1 MTLILDNGATIGSR
15 LTEYRDQAGFT
26 FSATSTAIDYGGI
39 ESVFVPPHFNIPVSA
54 HTVYHGSNLV
64 ADANHNITSGTVTS
78 IDNLYQGSFSNL
90 TVSAAEIGVAQAS
103 ADAPAALWAL
113 LTRGDDQIYTTEGQY
128 FYTFTAGDRV
138 NAGAGND
145 TIYASGAGN
154 DTFIGGSGANI
165 IAGNGGDDV
174 VVAGDLNSAVTTNA
188 SLWSYASGGAGNDTV
203 LSGYGANAY
212 LDGGAGN
219 DVLVDGLG
227 TDILNGGA
235 GTDYMAAGSGTNYFI
250 FDQAS
255 IANGD
260 YDVIDYFTAA
270 ANYIQLSAAYQG
282 TFQFLQQ
289 GGNTLITHGGYSLLV
304 ENATVANVLAHT
316 YYL

>member
-1 MTLILDNGATIGSR
+1 MTLIIDNGAVLDSR
-15 LTEYRDQAGFT
+15 LDEYRGEAGYT
-26 FSATSTAIDYGGI
+26 FSATSAAVDYGGVRDQSAGI
-39 ESVFVPPHFNIPVSA
+39 HFHFPVFV
-54 HTVYHGSNLV
+54 HTIYHGSGLV
-64 ADANHNITSGTVTS
+64 TDTSQNIVSGVVTS
-78 IDNLYQGSFSNL
+78 IDGGFEGSFSNL
-90 TVSAAEIGVAQAS
+90 TVSSVEIGVAQAS

-113 LTRGDDQIYTTEGQY
+113 LTRGDDQIYTSESY
-128 FYTFTAGDRV
+128 SSLLVVGDTV

-145 TIYASGAGN
+145 TIYASGYGA
-154 DTFIGGSGANI
+154 DKFIGGSGVNI
-165 IAGNGGDDV
+165 IAGNGGDDFI
-174 VVAGDLNSAVTTNA
+174 VAGDINSGVVTNA
-188 SLWSYASGGAGNDTV
+188 LLWSYAGGGAGNDTV

-270 ANYIQLSAAYQG
+270 ANYIQLAAAYQG
-282 TFQFLQQ
+282 AFQFSQQ
-289 GGNTLITHGGYSLLV
+289 GGDTLITNGGYSLLV
-304 ENATVANVLAHT
+304 QNATVANVLAHT
-316 YYL
+316 YYW